1 MGHPEMANDVLYAGR
16 ERERGEFWR
25 RGKWGWF
32 GLSLLKWMIGYG
44 YGLRYFRSL
53 WWVLG
58 FVVVGTLVLLGFGV
72 PRKLGGPIA
81 WATAGSMEIISY
93 LTALT
98 FYSFDL
104 LLPIIQLYEPHYKV
118 VLHGVAKYYF
128 AFHKLMGYVLA
139 SFLIAGL
146 AGLTK

>member
-1 MGHPEMANDVLYAGR
+1 VSHVAG
-16 ERERGEFWR
+16 EWR
-25 RGKWGWF
+25 
-32 GLSLLKWMIGYG
+32 LKWTIGYG

-58 FVVVGTLVLLGFGV
+58 FVVVGTLVLLGSGA
-72 PRKLGGPIA
+72 PRAIAVPIA
-81 WATAGSMEIISY
+81 WAKAGGWEIFSY
-93 LTALT
+93 LAALT

-104 LLPIIQLYEPHYKV
+104 LLPIIRLYEPHYKV
-118 VLHGVAKYYF
+118 VLEGIAKYYF
-128 AFHKLMGYVLA
+128 AFHQLMGYVLA